1 MNELNYL
8 KVVTL
13 FFIVVFAAVGGF
25 VFYANPYDLYEIEPT
40 KYTRSK
46 YKVASFERVIKPVA
60 VSRQRPK
67 TVILGTSRAS
77 VGLDPKTLAVLTR
90 ERAYNFAI
98 TGSYIDEISAAL
110 RHAVRQAGSNAV
122 VWGID
127 YFSFTRLR
135 PDGVRKIA
143 FIDDCSIFCVART
156 FAEMTVSLKALRD
169 AVETV
174 VRNALGHSADH
185 TVLGHYIGYDSKGVL
200 PDKPAVH
207 LQPPFETAYDIFDKM
222 LGFGLS
228 RGVKFHLFIS
238 PTYRSHFRHGE
249 KYRRWA
255 DRVVKIAQK
264 HNISIMRSDLDP
276 FFTADKRLYFDSGH
290 FKTEVV
296 NRFLRNLL
304 LKKLIR

>member
-13 FFIVVFAAVGGF
+13 FFILVFAAMGGL
-25 VFYANPYDLYEIEPT
+25 VFFANPYDLYEIEPT
-40 KYTRSK
+40 KYTRTK

-67 TVILGTSRAS
+67 IVILGTSRAS

-122 VWGID
+122 VWGVD

-135 PDGVRKIA
+135 TEGVRKIA
-143 FIDDCSIFCVART
+143 FIDACSIFCVART

-185 TVLGHYIGYDSKGVL
+185 TVLGHYIGYNSTGTL
-200 PDKPAVH
+200 PEKPAVQ
-207 LQPPFETAYDIFDKM
+207 LQSPFETAYDIFDKT
-222 LGFGLS
+222 LGFGMS
-228 RGVKFHLFIS
+228 RGVKFYLFIS
-238 PTYRSHFRHGE
+238 PTYRSHLKQGE
-249 KYRRWA
+249 NYRRWA
-255 DRVVKIAQK
+255 DRVAKIAQK
-264 HNISIMRSDLDP
+264 HNISIMRPDLDP

-290 FKTEVV
+290 FKTEVGD
-296 NRFLRNLL
+296 RILRNLF
-304 LKKLIR
+304 LKNLTQ